1 MSLFGKLLG
10 SQEIIDA
17 AINTGDKLFHTQEEK
32 AEHYLKVMKM
42 YEAFKVAQRY
52 LALIFCV
59 PYAVA
64 WMMTFIAS
72 FWIDIT
78 AQSDLLSGTIGHIVL
93 AQIIFYFGGGA
104 ITSLKGKK

>member
-1 MSLFGKLLG
+1 LNLIGKLFG
-10 SQEIIDA
+10 SEDIINA
-17 AINTGDKLFHTQEEK
+17 AINTGDKLFHTPEEK
-32 AEHYLKVMKM
+32 AEHYLLVMKA
-42 YEAFKVAQRY
+42 YEPFKIAQRY

-72 FWIDIT
+72 FWIDTT